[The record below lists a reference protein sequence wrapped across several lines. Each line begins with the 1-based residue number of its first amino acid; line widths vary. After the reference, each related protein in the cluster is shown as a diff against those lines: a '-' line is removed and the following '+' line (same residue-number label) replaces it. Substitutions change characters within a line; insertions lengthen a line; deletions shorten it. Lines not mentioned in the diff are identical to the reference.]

1 MMYFFARSYSAL
13 EPGVNMAR
21 TRIPPE
27 QACEMRQLEA
37 KLRVELGSR
46 NFDSAKRRIARI
58 TAILHKAGQEARAL
72 KYKNSY
78 FEAVLES
85 GDVSKAVAAFTGLR
99 ARAPKHSR
107 VRLESTTLLAVA
119 YLRPNR
125 IEDAKPLI
133 YEVMRDDIVITSP
146 ERRREFRRRAYER
159 FDQEMVL
166 AACRGIGRDTLNIE
180 RIALRA
186 EELAAQS
193 NSIVMKA
200 LADATPGEAILAL
213 RKIDTFTLA
222 QLPYAERKLLTLGK
236 ASLEDEFAGDTL
248 FKAFRRILY
257 PSFCNP
263 DNDFYRNFFNR
274 PLKAAITSGGIAAA
288 VGKYMQSA
296 NIGLLG
302 LAVGVSA
309 MFIKLGVATLCE
321 RYKPQNV
328 LVDFR

>member
-1 MMYFFARSYSAL
+1 
-13 EPGVNMAR
+13 
-21 TRIPPE
+21 
-27 QACEMRQLEA
+27 MRRLEA
-37 KLRVELGSR
+37 KLRLDLGER
-46 NFDSAKRRIARI
+46 NFDSAKLRVARIA
-58 TAILHKAGQEARAL
+58 AILRKAGQEARAL

-85 GDVSKAVAAFTGLR
+85 GDVSKATAAFTSLR

-119 YLRPNR
+119 YLRANR

-146 ERRREFRRRAYER
+146 ERRREFRLRAYER

-180 RIALRA
+180 RIAARA
-186 EELAAQS
+186 EELASQS
-193 NSIVMKA
+193 DAIVIEA

-213 RKIDTFTLA
+213 RKVDSFTLA
-222 QLPYAERKLLTLGK
+222 QLPCAERKFLTFGK
-236 ASLEDEFAGDTL
+236 MTDDEAFAGDTL
-248 FKAFRRILY
+248 FKAFRRVLY
-257 PSFCNP
+257 PSFCDP
-263 DNDFYRNFFNR
+263 KNDFCRNYFNR
-274 PLKAAITSGGIAAA
+274 PLTAAMTSGGVAAA

-296 NIGLLG
+296 QIGLSG
-302 LAVGVSA
+302 LAVSVTA
-309 MFIKLGVATLCE
+309 MLIKLGVATLCE
-321 RYKPQNV
+321 RYQPRGV